1 MRKIAKSLI
10 AVALLF
16 ALVLAGGETAD
27 GGICLPWTLGWLA
40 VVAVCGWALNRL
52 DKCST
57 K

>member
-1 MRKIAKSLI
+1 MRKLVKSLL
-10 AVALLF
+10 AVVLLF

-40 VVAVCGWALNRL
+40 VVAACGWALNRIEN
-52 DKCST
+52 CST